1 MDFQRAVQCCLW
13 GFPSSALLC
22 EPCGP
27 LSCGPDRT
35 EAVRFTSS
43 IRRLNTSI
51 RSSVK
56 AMSAPSNRPKLLRIS
71 EEMRQW
77 SAMLDQELS
86 SWPRVTSRPMFGLI
100 GFYHRGAIFAALP
113 RTRALGTP
121 SSIIFKIDPLSPALS
136 RRARK
141 DPRIGSERRS
151 LDGTWHSFELN
162 TIGDLRDALWWLN
175 RAYQAAT

>member
-1 MDFQRAVQCCLW
+1 MISNLTALT
-13 GFPSSALLC
+13 ALLC
-22 EPCGP
+22 EPSGA
-27 LSCGPDRT
+27 LSCGPDRR
-35 EAVRFTSS
+35 EALRFTSPV
-43 IRRLNTSI
+43 RRLNTST

-56 AMSAPSNRPKLLRIS
+56 AMSATSNRPKLLRIS

-113 RTRALGTP
+113 RTRALSTP
-121 SSIIFKIDPLSPALS
+121 SSFSFKIDSLSPALS

-141 DPRIGSERRS
+141 DPRIGSERKS
-151 LDGTWHSFELN
+151 LDATWHSFELN
-162 TIGDLRDALWWLN
+162 TMGDLRDALWWLN
-175 RAYQAAT
+175 RAYQAAK